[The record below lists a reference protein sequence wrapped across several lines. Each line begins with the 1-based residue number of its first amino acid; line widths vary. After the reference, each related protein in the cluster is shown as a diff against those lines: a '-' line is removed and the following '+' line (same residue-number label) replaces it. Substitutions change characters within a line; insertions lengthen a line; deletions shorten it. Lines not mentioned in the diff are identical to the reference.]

1 MLIRRSNKKEFKI
14 PRLPLAA
21 FIDVTLFLLLY
32 FMLASDFS
40 KQESWIDSTLAAER
54 RGGQAGNLQPQVV
67 TVGVSEGAAVFRLGD
82 LVLRDRP
89 GLEGVLRQL
98 PKDDGVFVKVPGD
111 VPVWAAAMALQAAR
125 DAGFNKVSYV
135 PMK

>member
-1 MLIRRSNKKEFKI
+1 MLIQRSKKKEFKV

-40 KQESWIDSTLAAER
+40 KQESWIDASLAAEQ
-54 RGGQAGNLQPQVV
+54 RGAPAGNLQPQVV
-67 TVGVSEGAAVFRLGD
+67 TVGVSGETPVFRLGD
-82 LVLRDRP
+82 LVLNDRA
-89 GLEGVLRQL
+89 GLEGVLRRL
-98 PKDDGVFVKVPGD
+98 PKDGGVFVKVPGE

-135 PMK
+135 PMR